1 MNYEDL
7 IQALAKDYLNVYIVN
22 CVNNTG
28 SIVKLN
34 GYIIDGIIDAPKQ
47 FNYDNMLI
55 KYAKSRVYKDD
66 LNDFMALLSNSSLL
80 NIFLTNHNNEY
91 EFNYRILDENN
102 SIHYYSA
109 YYVKISKENEPL
121 ELVVGYRNI
130 DNLIEFKEEA
140 KNEGLYKAYN
150 VLANVY
156 MSMYRID
163 VINKKYYEIKT
174 TKYIKRDVVDSEG
187 QWFENIQNVVE
198 DLCSVPFRK
207 SLLEFLDINTFE
219 ERLKD
224 RDQLIFEFVAKYS
237 GWCRGRI
244 IKGDLDENGR
254 LFHVI
259 WAIEVIELDKQREEA
274 LKKAAYT
281 DLLTGIYN
289 RGYGEICVNN
299 LLKENNGGTFTLF
312 DIDDFKSINDTYGHD
327 VGDKIIIEIA
337 NAIEK
342 ASHEED
348 IVFRLGGDEFA
359 VYSPGIFSREE
370 VKIIYENFVVR
381 VKNMKIKEVDRP
393 ITISIGTT
401 FVNKDKKE
409 TFSTL
414 YKRADTAMY
423 ESKKEEGFKITI
435 LD

>member
-66 LNDFMALLSNSSLL
+66 LNDFISLLSNSSLL

-140 KNEGLYKAYN
+140 KNEGLYKAYK
-150 VLANVY
+150 VLSNVY

-187 QWFENIQNVVE
+187 QWYGNIQNAVE

-224 RDQLIFEFVAKYS
+224 RDQLSFEFVAKYS

-381 VKNMKIKEVDRP
+381 VKNIKIKEVDRP

>member
-289 RGYGEICVNN
+289 RGYGEICVSN

>member
-66 LNDFMALLSNSSLL
+66 LNDFISLLSNSSLL

-140 KNEGLYKAYN
+140 KNEGLYKAYK
-150 VLANVY
+150 VLSNVY

-312 DIDDFKSINDTYGHD
+312 DVDDFKSINDTYGHD

-381 VKNMKIKEVDRP
+381 VKNIKIKEVDRP

>member
-66 LNDFMALLSNSSLL
+66 LNDFISLLSNSSLL

-381 VKNMKIKEVDRP
+381 VKNIKIKEVDRP

>member
-66 LNDFMALLSNSSLL
+66 LNDFISLLSNSSLL

-130 DNLIEFKEEA
+130 DNLIEFKEQV
-140 KNEGLYKAYN
+140 KNEGLYKAYK

-312 DIDDFKSINDTYGHD
+312 DVDDFKSINDTYGHD

-370 VKIIYENFVVR
+370 VKIIYDNFVVR
-381 VKNMKIKEVDRP
+381 VKNMKIKEVDKP
-393 ITISIGTT
+393 ITISMGTT

>member
-7 IQALAKDYLNVYIVN
+7 IQALVKDYLNVYIVN

-66 LNDFMALLSNSSLL
+66 LNDFIALLSNSSLL
-80 NIFLTNHNNEY
+80 NIFLINHNNEY

-130 DNLIEFKEEA
+130 DNLIEFKEQA
-140 KNEGLYKAYN
+140 KNEGLYKAYK

-187 QWFENIQNVVE
+187 QWYGNIQNAVE

-370 VKIIYENFVVR
+370 VKIIYDNFVVR
-381 VKNMKIKEVDRP
+381 VKNMKIKEVDKP
-393 ITISIGTT
+393 ITISMGTT

>member
-289 RGYGEICVNN
+289 RGYGEICVSN

-381 VKNMKIKEVDRP
+381 VKNIKIKEVDRP

>member
-66 LNDFMALLSNSSLL
+66 LNDFISLLSNSSLL

-130 DNLIEFKEEA
+130 DNLIEFQEQA
-140 KNEGLYKAYN
+140 KNEGLYKAYK

-187 QWFENIQNVVE
+187 QWYGNIQNAVE

-312 DIDDFKSINDTYGHD
+312 DVDDFKSINDTYGHD